1 MLYLETLLFGWRF
14 GVSHTAEGIDFLAKS
29 GSHDGTTN
37 SSNRGGDLMLFVGE
51 IVIGE
56 RDNDAQEDNKQAF
69 HDVFAEEDSLNCRV

>member
-1 MLYLETLLFGWRF
+1 MLYLETLLSGWRF

-29 GSHDGTTN
+29 GSHGGTAN

-56 RDNDAQEDNKQAF
+56 RDDDAQEDNKQAF
-69 HDVFAEEDSLNCRV
+69 HDVSAEEDSLDRRV